1 MDLGFQDGQERHSA
15 VEDIVVV
22 QQGHPLLEILD
33 LDGGSDEIHKEG
45 KTVYRRKGGGSLF
58 RHEGRR
64 LDDFRGE
71 ILQGTRKDVDSLR
84 ALLVGLAVV
93 QVADTGLYVWL
104 IGRNPLDFNTM
115 ERLQNSRKR
124 AVRHLQGLDDL
135 ANRSETEK
143 VVLGRILDRNVILRH
158 GA

>member
-1 MDLGFQDGQERHSA
+1 MLRN
-15 VEDIVVV
+15 VIVVV
-22 QQGHPLLEILD
+22 AALVIAI
-33 LDGGSDEIHKEG
+33 GSVVLAVQYLGAPWIGFEFESPI
-45 KTVYRRKGGGSLF
+45 
-58 RHEGRR
+58 
-64 LDDFRGE
+64 
-71 ILQGTRKDVDSLR
+71 VDYICTAIGVVIAAVVIGFGVKYKNYL
-84 ALLVGLAVV
+84 AVGLAVV

-104 IGRNPLDFNTM
+104 IGRNSLDFNTM

-143 VVLGRILDRNVILRH
+143 VAFGRILDRNVILRH